1 MSDLQIVLIIIGV
14 LIVGAVLLLNWWQ
27 ERKYHQQ
34 VENGFA
40 DVQKHTTSKL
50 PSDALTADSSAK
62 VAPQAVPF
70 SDTYSFPDEDNNEID
85 DDIDEVS
92 ETLETPEIKPFDT
105 TIEEELNGFSQTH
118 FSNTI
123 VDDAKE
129 DLDLQNLE
137 VAATKVSP
145 RVAEATRIEPTFS
158 APFQPITP
166 PSELP
171 VEPIKDAALIQRD
184 DIKAIFEDAFKQNA
198 TPIVTASESP
208 EASVAPENVQ
218 DSMTL
223 PARLHG
229 QIDLIAVMYLPT
241 ETQIADLTQALAG
254 LTQQYDKPTFVHVL
268 TVQQDWLALNEA
280 PASVVV
286 TRIACS
292 LQLADRGGA
301 VSRSTLNRFQLAV
314 ESAGLDFNA
323 HVEWQSTGDALNIAN
338 ALDAFC
344 IEVDKTVGFHL
355 VHGENG
361 AFTGTKLRGLA
372 EAQGFAI
379 APDGTFKYIDN
390 ATQQTAFIMINQDN
404 HPFSPEMLRTSV
416 VKGVSFQLD
425 IPHVKNCAEAFGQM
439 VQVAKQ
445 MEIGLNAVL
454 IDDNQKILGD
464 MQIEKIRQQ
473 LKVIH
478 AKMLVRGII
487 PGSESAKRLF
497 S

>member
-70 SDTYSFPDEDNNEID
+70 SDTYSFPDEDNNAID
-85 DDIDEVS
+85 DDIGEVS

-105 TIEEELNGFSQTH
+105 TTEEELNGFSHANHVLQHIDSMVMTPAVTQTH
-118 FSNTI
+118 FSNADVSNTHI
-123 VDDAKE
+123 DDAKADLGLQ
-129 DLDLQNLE
+129 DLDENL
-137 VAATKVSP
+137 TKRTS

-218 DSMTL
+218 DTMTL

-229 QIDLIAVMYLPT
+229 QIDLIDQLMNL
-241 ETQIADLTQALAG
+241 
-254 LTQQYDKPTFVHVL
+254 VL
-268 TVQQDWLALNEA
+268 
-280 PASVVV
+280 
-286 TRIACS
+286 
-292 LQLADRGGA
+292 
-301 VSRSTLNRFQLAV
+301 
-314 ESAGLDFNA
+314 
-323 HVEWQSTGDALNIAN
+323 
-338 ALDAFC
+338 
-344 IEVDKTVGFHL
+344 
-355 VHGENG
+355 
-361 AFTGTKLRGLA
+361 
-372 EAQGFAI
+372 
-379 APDGTFKYIDN
+379 
-390 ATQQTAFIMINQDN
+390 
-404 HPFSPEMLRTSV
+404 
-416 VKGVSFQLD
+416 
-425 IPHVKNCAEAFGQM
+425 
-439 VQVAKQ
+439 
-445 MEIGLNAVL
+445 
-454 IDDNQKILGD
+454 
-464 MQIEKIRQQ
+464 
-473 LKVIH
+473 
-478 AKMLVRGII
+478 
-487 PGSESAKRLF
+487 
-497 S
+497 